1 MIPKNAPISII
12 PSRPMFTTPE
22 RSENM
27 PPSEAN
33 ASGVANRSIAARSA
47 DQTTTLSSL
56 PTLDSV
62 AANAIAK
69 PNRPDA
75 IANPPNR
82 RSPRIATPM
91 PSITAISASTRLGT
105 HDRSVSGGR
114 AIQAAT
120 MPMAMP
126 IQATRRSPW
135 GIRAATGSATLV
147 MPTPL
152 SADAGGTTGR

>member
-1 MIPKNAPISII
+1 PASTPTSSPSHHESSLSAPMIPKNAPINII

-33 ASGVANRSIAARSA
+33 ANGAGNRSIAARSA

-62 AANAIAK
+62 AANAIPK

-75 IANPPNR
+75 IANPPNP
-82 RSPRIATPM
+82 RSPPIAQPEHTH
-91 PSITAISASTRLGT
+91 TA
-105 HDRSVSGGR
+105 
-114 AIQAAT
+114 
-120 MPMAMP
+120 
-126 IQATRRSPW
+126 
-135 GIRAATGSATLV
+135 
-147 MPTPL
+147 
-152 SADAGGTTGR
+152 